1 MAVSKGMKVYPSSG
15 VMDLQR
21 VLPKEMN
28 RGADKDLFS
37 CLKHPTNAQW
47 SWKTSSCPQWMAQCH
62 EMLVYFLKIA
72 PNGLL

>member
-1 MAVSKGMKVYPSSG
+1 MAFSKAIEVDPSIG

-21 VLPKEMN
+21 VLSKEMN
-28 RGADKDLFS
+28 RRADKDLFS
-37 CLKHPTNAQW
+37 GLKHPTNAQW